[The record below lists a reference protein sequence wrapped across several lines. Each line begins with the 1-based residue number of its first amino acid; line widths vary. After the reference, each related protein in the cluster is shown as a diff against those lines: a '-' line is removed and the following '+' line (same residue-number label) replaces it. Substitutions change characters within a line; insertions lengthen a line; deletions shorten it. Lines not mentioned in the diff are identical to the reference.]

1 MLKLLNPY
9 SILAAL
15 AVAGLLF
22 IAGYWKGKVD
32 GENAALRKAL
42 TSSQRQVKIA
52 NQGAKTLTD
61 IANEK
66 DDSTTGSS
74 ADVWMQSPVPW
85 K

>member
-9 SILAAL
+9 SLLAAL
-15 AVAGLLF
+15 AVAALLF
-22 IAGYWKGKVD
+22 GGGYVSGISHQKNK
-32 GENAALRKAL
+32 AIKTALVA
-42 TSSQRQVKIA
+42 SQEQTKIA
-52 NQGAKTLTD
+52 NTGAKTLTR

-66 DDSTTGSS
+66 DDSVTGYG